1 MTPFIFGRDDMRIIK
16 AFLALAAVWVLA
28 GNPAF
33 AQGYPNR
40 PIRLVIGFSAGGPT
54 DVIGRVVAQEMSQTL
69 GQSIVVENKTSA
81 NALVATEF
89 VARAEPDGYTL
100 LFASLSHIVN
110 YLMVSGA
117 KYHPLNDFAP
127 ISNGALLPMPVVTKA
142 DSPCTSIQDLIKEA
156 KAKPG
161 ELLYGSAGNGGS
173 AHLAAAMLER
183 ATDTKMN
190 HVPLRGN
197 APALTEVMAGRI
209 NFMFYP
215 VIGVGDLVEGKQPK
229 ILAIGTKERSSDFP
243 NVPTLAEAGLGF
255 EDTAHGSAC

>member
-69 GQSIVVENKTSA
+69 GQSIVVGNKTSA
-81 NALVATEF
+81 NALLATEF

-117 KYHPLNDFAP
+117 KYHPLHDFAP

-183 ATDTKMN
+183 ATDTK
-190 HVPLRGN
+190 
-197 APALTEVMAGRI
+197 
-209 NFMFYP
+209 
-215 VIGVGDLVEGKQPK
+215 
-229 ILAIGTKERSSDFP
+229 
-243 NVPTLAEAGLGF
+243 
-255 EDTAHGSAC
+255 